1 MPPATPHASMRSRL
15 GVRPVPL
22 YIGLLTNCIYVIF
35 WLLIS
40 LVRIHIPLWRVANGP
55 LFFKKGRGV
64 VRMTSPCCYWWEP
77 WSLAADLTL
86 DTKQE
91 GHTVRGKQPKIRQ
104 LRLAPPLAGNP
115 KSAPYGPKFSQFHAV
130 FRKIWQNH
138 MLVPP
143 GGLAPPPTG
152 NPRSAP
158 GKTNMILFGLSK
170 KRPL

>member
-1 MPPATPHASMRSRL
+1 MRSRL

-104 LRLAPPLAGNP
+104 LRHNNIICMEAAILVISSKFKQTKHTFLDSAAHAPAIYPISMNIQDYNA
-115 KSAPYGPKFSQFHAV
+115 SSIHE
-130 FRKIWQNH
+130 I
-138 MLVPP
+138 
-143 GGLAPPPTG
+143 
-152 NPRSAP
+152 
-158 GKTNMILFGLSK
+158 
-170 KRPL
+170 

>member
-1 MPPATPHASMRSRL
+1 MRSRL

-104 LRLAPPLAGNP
+104 LRHNKSENSAFQQAQRICKARNSGYICVP
-115 KSAPYGPKFSQFHAV
+115 KADGDQQLL
-130 FRKIWQNH
+130 KI
-138 MLVPP
+138 
-143 GGLAPPPTG
+143 
-152 NPRSAP
+152 SISI
-158 GKTNMILFGLSK
+158 K
-170 KRPL
+170 